1 MIFLLFSALHCLYCL
16 SHINSYLSMLSSS
29 FLSLLPC
36 HPPDLPPSLPTSH
49 LLLLAL
55 PSAIIL
61 SILPSPPFT
70 SFCPS
75 SLPLPYFMFPSV
87 ALLYKF
93 LFHLSISPAPTA
105 HVLLLSPSS
114 SLVAFI
120 NLPVFFSFSFPRS
133 LLAYNIISTF
143 LLCSSLLLL
152 PLHFPLY
159 LFSNLCS
166 HTYLSFTLPFVPPA
180 TPSSPPNISGFCLIL
195 VPF

>member
-1 MIFLLFSALHCLYCL
+1 
-16 SHINSYLSMLSSS
+16 MLSSS

-49 LLLLAL
+49 LLLLLAL

-93 LFHLSISPAPTA
+93 LFQLSISPAPTA

-120 NLPVFFSFSFPRS
+120 NLPVFFSFSFPRCHHCWPTILFLIFCCIPLFYCFLFIF
-133 LLAYNIISTF
+133 LLACSLTSVLTHICLSLC
-143 LLCSSLLLL
+143 LLFLLLL
-152 PLHFPLY
+152 LLV
-159 LFSNLCS
+159 LL
-166 HTYLSFTLPFVPPA
+166 TYLAFVC
-180 TPSSPPNISGFCLIL
+180 F
-195 VPF
+195 